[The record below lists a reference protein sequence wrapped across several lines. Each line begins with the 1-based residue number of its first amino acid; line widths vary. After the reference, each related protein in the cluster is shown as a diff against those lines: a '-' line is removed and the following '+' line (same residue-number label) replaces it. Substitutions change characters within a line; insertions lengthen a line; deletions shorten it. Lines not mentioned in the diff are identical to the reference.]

1 VRRADHANALGRHD
15 EALRLASQV
24 LAGDPTHHGASVAAG
39 IALLSTGRVA
49 QGIEMLRAAVAAHPD
64 SAEVLRLLSCGYVRS
79 GQSTWALR
87 SARAAVALEPW
98 EPMARCQLSEALV
111 ASGDRLAAIHE
122 GERAVELAPHQAQA
136 HLTLAGPSIRREPP
150 PTSTS
155 TGQSNTCA
163 GLWNRAG

>member
-1 VRRADHANALGRHD
+1 MPQGRGGAYPEAVNAGAGGDATTRVRRADHANALGRHD

-98 EPMARCQLSEALV
+98 EPMARCRSPKHWSPPAT
-111 ASGDRLAAIHE
+111 GW
-122 GERAVELAPHQAQA
+122 
-136 HLTLAGPSIRREPP
+136 RRSTRVNEPWSWP
-150 PTSTS
+150 PRQT
-155 TGQSNTCA
+155 A
-163 GLWNRAG
+163 KPI